1 MLSIEKCKAELGKNG
16 RKFTDKQIKEI
27 RDFLYRIGTIEYES
41 FKTKSKENSSNI
53 HKGVN

>member
-1 MLSIEKCKAELGKNG
+1 MLSIEKCKAELEKTGK
-16 RKFTDKQIKEI
+16 KFTDKQIKEI

-41 FKTKSKENSSNI
+41 FKAKSQKNSSHL